1 MHVLTDKG
9 RGYAPAEAD
18 DEKHLHDIGLFDPV
32 TGDTPSTGGKSFTSQ
47 FSSALVNIAEHRDD
61 VVAIT
66 AAMPGSTGLLPFQHR
81 YPERFFDT
89 GIAEQH
95 ALTSAAGMARAG
107 LRPFVAIYST
117 FLARGFDQV
126 MYDIGLHRL
135 PVVICIDRAGVTGP
149 DGASHHGIHDIAMY
163 ARVPGM
169 TIFSPSSLQELP
181 LMMDQALEIEHGPV
195 AIRWPRG
202 DADESSVVGQGLS
215 ARLVR
220 DGNDVA
226 ILAAGRMLKAATAAA
241 VLLEEEGIDASVW
254 DPRLLK
260 PVDKEMIRAV
270 SNQSLVV
277 TVEDGSRIGGFG
289 SLVADEL
296 QRRSGPIPRLL
307 QLGTPDDYLPHG
319 SAEELLAELGLDA
332 SGIAAEIVKVF
343 KSDHR

>member
-1 MHVLTDKG
+1 ML
-9 RGYAPAEAD
+9 A
-18 DEKHLHDIGLFDPV
+18 
-32 TGDTPSTGGKSFTSQ
+32 
-47 FSSALVNIAEHRDD
+47 IAERRPD

-66 AAMPGSTGLLPFQHR
+66 AAMPGSTGLLPFQQR
-81 YPERFFDT
+81 YPDRFFDT

-126 MYDIGLHRL
+126 MYDIGLHKL

-149 DGASHHGIHDIAMY
+149 DGASHHGLHDIAMY

-181 LMMDQALEIEHGPV
+181 VMMNQALEMSGPV

-202 DADESSVVGQGLS
+202 TADESAVVGQGLT

-220 DGNDVA
+220 DGQDVA
-226 ILAAGRMLKAATAAA
+226 ILAAGKMLKAATSAAE
-241 VLLEEEGIDASVW
+241 LLAEEGVDAAVW

-270 SNQSLVV
+270 IGQSLVV
-277 TVEDGSRIGGFG
+277 TVEDGSRMGGFG
-289 SLVADEL
+289 SVVADAL

-307 QLGTPDDYLPHG
+307 QLGIPDDYLPHG
-319 SAEELLAELGLDA
+319 EAGELHAELGLDA
-332 SGIAAEIVKVF
+332 AGIAAEIMKVC
-343 KSDHR
+343 KSDHS